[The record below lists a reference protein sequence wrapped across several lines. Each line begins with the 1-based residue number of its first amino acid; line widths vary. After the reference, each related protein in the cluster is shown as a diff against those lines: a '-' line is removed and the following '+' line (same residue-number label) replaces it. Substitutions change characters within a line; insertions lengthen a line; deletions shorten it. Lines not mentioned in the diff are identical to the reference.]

1 MSTSSPLRHPVFA
14 IELGIAVV
22 STPLLVGV
30 IVYQVLPGLLVGA
43 LLGLAGGLAV
53 GVGVTLAVSRWA
65 VTQAS
70 RPAPVALADD
80 PIEGEWREVAA

>member
-1 MSTSSPLRHPVFA
+1 MRRSDLDHPLWFV
-14 IELGIAVV
+14 ELGIVPSLAA
-22 STPLLVGV
+22 LLFGA
-30 IVYQVLPGLLVGA
+30 LLFPDDRLLVGA

-53 GVGVTLAVSRWA
+53 GVGVTLVVSRWA

>member
-1 MSTSSPLRHPVFA
+1 MSF
-14 IELGIAVV
+14 
-22 STPLLVGV
+22 PLLVGV
-30 IVYQVLPGLLVGA
+30 IAFQVLPGLLVGA

-53 GVGVTLAVSRWA
+53 GVGVTLAVTRWA
-65 VTQAS
+65 VSEAR